1 MAEKTT
7 QFLFWA
13 AAKSP
18 LILSTDISQLTQEE
32 INLLQ
37 NPAVLAINQDDLGK
51 PITLR
56 KRYPDDMDVWAGPL
70 GDGSKVATIINWSD
84 KDTQK
89 TLKLEDLGF
98 SSGYL
103 NEVLTGKP
111 LQTLD
116 GKYGFDV
123 PVHGSLLVRITEG
136 QLAPQPNFKRFPVKL
151 AELSGGAYIKQ
162 LNTGVKVATEVAT
175 GLKPKHKGG
184 LLWKDIPSSLNDE
197 TLVSFEYI
205 NPQLSPENMDNSKL
219 NFKHVPL
226 VINNNQV
233 FYLDFPISG
242 KLWEKPSTGFLAL
255 LPLQDGLNTILIQ
268 GEGDWALDFIVQ
280 NFNLGS
286 MKDAAL
292 CWNNKLGTRSRK
304 RSLNAGYSSI
314 EFPQNK
320 RVVCEI
326 RSCVNDAIDLN
337 DHDPR
342 SSNSNSSISNS
353 PLIDLVDRILYP
365 PVSGE
370 SCSSV
375 KTYLYFFP
383 KFCKD

>member
-268 GEGDWALDFIVQ
+268 GEDR
-280 NFNLGS
+280 
-286 MKDAAL
+286 KDAAL

-304 RSLNAGYSSI
+304 RSLNAGYSKAKLI
-314 EFPQNK
+314 
-320 RVVCEI
+320 I
-326 RSCVNDAIDLN
+326 RSLSLPSFLLN
-337 DHDPR
+337 Q
-342 SSNSNSSISNS
+342 SSSISNS

-375 KTYLYFFP
+375 KTYLYVYVLNEYYYN
-383 KFCKD
+383 D

>member
-268 GEGDWALDFIVQ
+268 GEGDWALDFVSLSVQ
-280 NFNLGS
+280 Q
-286 MKDAAL
+286 
-292 CWNNKLGTRSRK
+292 KL
-304 RSLNAGYSSI
+304 
-314 EFPQNK
+314 
-320 RVVCEI
+320 
-326 RSCVNDAIDLN
+326 
-337 DHDPR
+337 
-342 SSNSNSSISNS
+342 
-353 PLIDLVDRILYP
+353 
-365 PVSGE
+365 
-370 SCSSV
+370 
-375 KTYLYFFP
+375 
-383 KFCKD
+383 